1 MTPVQK
7 EIEAL
12 SIFPEL
18 STIEWGYHRF
28 RYVWLQQPDGKREE
42 KIKAAIAVLRKSK
55 FQGDKRIVIHHP
67 YKAAMPPMAPNLVPG
82 DGPVQRKEEDGFEE
96 VFKVPQQVKPSTI

>member
-1 MTPVQK
+1 MQ
-7 EIEAL
+7 IEAL

-18 STIEWGYHRF
+18 STVEWGYPRF
-28 RYVWLQQPDGKREE
+28 RYVQLQQSDDRREE

-67 YKAAMPPMAPNLVPG
+67 CHAAMPHMVPTPVPG
-82 DGPVQRKEEDGFEE
+82 VAPAQPKEEDGYEE
-96 VFKVPQQVKPSTI
+96 VFRLPQEVKPSTI